1 MVRIV
6 DRSESDSEGTLY
18 GSTDEAE
25 HALDTII
32 KTFKNIGRSIEVRK
46 FDDDPYPL
54 YIVKGRNDLCF
65 GTYTIEL

>member
-1 MVRIV
+1 MAWIV
-6 DRSESDSEGTLY
+6 DRSEGDSEGTLY
-18 GSTDEAE
+18 GSTEEAE

-32 KTFKNIGRSIEVRK
+32 KTFKNLGRSIEVRK

-54 YIVKGRNDLCF
+54 YIVKGQNDMWF